1 MTRLP
6 DRLTGPR
13 FVQIEAVAWGKG
25 MSKRAFACPVEAVP
39 GGGCRV
45 GGVPGGRRA
54 GWEACRVGAVPGGA
68 LPGGAVAPTCS
79 AATRR
84 TPAAY
89 WAGPVTLTVSAP
101 ADMNESPRLNRRNIL
116 RISCAHP
123 PQDASLSHNRRI
135 RLRSLDPGGGRH
147 GSRTH
152 QPRTG
157 CDRSAHD
164 HVGGDRAGAADG
176 RPGRHRGER

>member
-68 LPGGAVAPTCS
+68 APGGAVAPTCS

-84 TPAAY
+84 TPGGHVLGGAM
-89 WAGPVTLTVSAP
+89 PLTVAP
-101 ADMNESPRLNRRNIL
+101 
-116 RISCAHP
+116 
-123 PQDASLSHNRRI
+123 
-135 RLRSLDPGGGRH
+135 
-147 GSRTH
+147 
-152 QPRTG
+152 
-157 CDRSAHD
+157 
-164 HVGGDRAGAADG
+164 
-176 RPGRHRGER
+176 RPT